1 MRRIALVGKNLSS
14 SFSIKFFN
22 EKIKKENIKNL
33 EYVNLEINRID
44 QLHNYIKK
52 KNIIGLNVTSPYKLS
67 IKKYLNKIDDVSS
80 KIGAINTIK
89 VDGSDLIG
97 FNTDH
102 LGFMKAYKKQLLNN
116 KKCLVLGNGGASKSI
131 QYVLRKLN
139 LDYLVI
145 SRRSKF
151 DYEFL
156 KKNNLIDFD
165 IIINTT
171 TLGMVHNIDR
181 FPNINY
187 NQVNETHTAIDLIY
201 NPVQTIFLK
210 KCQKNCANTLNGHE
224 MLINQA
230 IESWKIWKI

>member
-67 IKKYLNKIDDVSS
+67 IKKYLNKIDDISS

-97 FNTDH
+97 FNTDY

-116 KKCLVLGNGGASKSI
+116 KKCLVLGLS
-131 QYVLRKLN
+131 
-139 LDYLVI
+139 
-145 SRRSKF
+145 
-151 DYEFL
+151 
-156 KKNNLIDFD
+156 LIH
-165 IIINTT
+165 I
-171 TLGMVHNIDR
+171 
-181 FPNINY
+181 
-187 NQVNETHTAIDLIY
+187 
-201 NPVQTIFLK
+201 
-210 KCQKNCANTLNGHE
+210 
-224 MLINQA
+224 
-230 IESWKIWKI
+230 

>member
-89 VDGSDLIG
+89 V
-97 FNTDH
+97 
-102 LGFMKAYKKQLLNN
+102 
-116 KKCLVLGNGGASKSI
+116 
-131 QYVLRKLN
+131 
-139 LDYLVI
+139 
-145 SRRSKF
+145 
-151 DYEFL
+151 E
-156 KKNNLIDFD
+156 
-165 IIINTT
+165 
-171 TLGMVHNIDR
+171 
-181 FPNINY
+181 
-187 NQVNETHTAIDLIY
+187 
-201 NPVQTIFLK
+201 
-210 KCQKNCANTLNGHE
+210 
-224 MLINQA
+224 
-230 IESWKIWKI
+230 